1 MKRYFNAFI
10 CALLLLITTN
20 LSSQTTEQ
28 TKSFINRTHIAIAK
42 VQKEIYRSGKYDF
55 SEDAKK
61 VIKYQVIAIKLF
73 KENKFKEAI
82 AYSYKSRIQCIEL
95 CNKLP
100 VVDNYNLTDDE
111 KTYCFNGSFVTN
123 LSMLSSDEARKIED
137 LNILDVAKFLEIEL
151 NITK

>member
-1 MKRYFNAFI
+1 MEYIKRVLVI
-10 CALLLLITTN
+10 LLLIVGTN
-20 LSSQTTEQ
+20 LISQTSDQ
-28 TKSFINRTHIAIAK
+28 SRSFINRTHIAIAK

-55 SEDAKK
+55 SEDIKK

-82 AYSYKSRIQCIEL
+82 AYSYKSRIQSIEL
-95 CNKLP
+95 CNKLSI
-100 VVDNYNLTDDE
+100 VDNYNLTDDE
-111 KTYCFNGSFVTN
+111 KIYCFNGSFVTN
-123 LSMLSSDEARKIED
+123 LSMLSTDENRKIEE